1 MGCQSSK
8 TSAAAKP
15 EEKKEQVP
23 EGASKTLLEGPT
35 TKPVTEQAATE
46 QTTAEQVTTEPA
58 MTEPATT
65 EPATTEQMPAAQA
78 EEVDVAASMD
88 TKEPATEAEAME
100 TETEVLPS
108 GALLEE
114 KEGPVTEKVEDEKEP
129 EVEETKVV
137 NEANESTAESP
148 NAVSVEPVAKE
159 AKPTWSCINFCQ
171 ATEAQTEINLEEPV
185 ATVH

>member
-78 EEVDVAASMD
+78 EEVDVAATMD
-88 TKEPATEAEAME
+88 AMEPATEAGAVE

-108 GALLEE
+108 GALSEE
-114 KEGPVTEKVEDEKEP
+114 KEEPATEKTNEKEH

-137 NEANESTAESP
+137 NETNASSAESP
-148 NAVSVEPVAKE
+148 VAVSVEPVAKE

-171 ATEAQTEINLEEPV
+171 ATEAQTEISLEEPV